1 MGEIKVEF
9 EEVRTE
15 MKRIFDEVG
24 ESSKK
29 MSEEMSKMRD
39 LINQTFH
46 IVVDSRFKVPCNI
59 GILVCTALCYTNYLA
74 SSCRLNLINLFSGRY

>member
-1 MGEIKVEF
+1 MGVIKVEF
-9 EEVRTE
+9 EEVRAE
-15 MKRIFDEVG
+15 MERIFDEVG

-59 GILVCTALCYTNYLA
+59 GILVCTALCYL
-74 SSCRLNLINLFSGRY
+74 

>member
-1 MGEIKVEF
+1 MEF
-9 EEVRTE
+9 EEVRAE
-15 MKRIFDEVG
+15 MKRIFNEVG

-59 GILVCTALCYTNYLA
+59 GILVCTTLCYPGQL